1 MILVLDLTCQFKY
14 KIVDADDDGDD
25 DDGEGRR
32 VVLVPVLMCGGNK
45 KSPSH
50 PTLICQNQN
59 TQIQTQI
66 QTAKHKQYTHLSK
79 AGRDH
84 QDFDGLSLR
93 RDHWP

>member
-45 KSPSH
+45 KSPRSVLH
-50 PTLICQNQN
+50 FSVLVF
-59 TQIQTQI
+59 
-66 QTAKHKQYTHLSK
+66 
-79 AGRDH
+79 R
-84 QDFDGLSLR
+84 
-93 RDHWP
+93 

>member
-1 MILVLDLTCQFKY
+1 MSDLSYWLDMSIWFKY
-14 KIVDADDDGDD
+14 KIVAGDD

-59 TQIQTQI
+59 TQI
-66 QTAKHKQYTHLSK
+66 HKYK
-79 AGRDH
+79 
-84 QDFDGLSLR
+84 
-93 RDHWP
+93 